1 MELKMTTSLTATL
14 GAALLILSMASVAP
28 VVAMDNGPM
37 GTGTTK
43 SDLESQGYTCELV
56 SVGFW
61 ECTKSGSTTY
71 WCDSGSC
78 QPKPLKGGNKGKF
91 GSIKLNNG
99 LVFKGN

>member
-1 MELKMTTSLTATL
+1 MTNTLTAAL
-14 GAALLILSMASVAP
+14 SVALLTLSAATITP
-28 VVAMDNGPM
+28 ALAMDNGPM

-43 SDLESQGYTCELV
+43 SDLESQGYSCELV

-61 ECTKSGSTTY
+61 ECTKSGGTTY

-78 QPKPLKGGNKGKF
+78 QPKPLMGGNKGKF
-91 GSIKLNNG
+91 GNVKLNKG